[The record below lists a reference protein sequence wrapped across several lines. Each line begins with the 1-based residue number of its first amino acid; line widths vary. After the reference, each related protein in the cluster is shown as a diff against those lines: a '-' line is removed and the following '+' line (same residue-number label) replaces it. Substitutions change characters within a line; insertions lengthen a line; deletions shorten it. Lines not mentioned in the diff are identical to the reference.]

1 MRAFKNGLLEP
12 ISKIGFWFK
21 IPSSPKG
28 FAGTRAAGRVFQH
41 SWISRLI
48 LYSLWV
54 ANRRSARGGSRILS
68 EAPTKILDQ
77 KTFLRWVIVFSILL
91 IACQGVQRT
100 VAPEDRISLRQGG
113 PHTGIWESNTILL
126 EYQYYKLSA
135 ELKLSVQ
142 AKVKT
147 KVRYDGIKVH
157 VLFVDAAGMVLVSKE
172 VAVYRMDN
180 TFEIPPET
188 TFISFQANTYR
199 RPQFY
204 RPPTHR

>member
-1 MRAFKNGLLEP
+1 MRAFKNGFLEP

-28 FAGTRAAGRVFQH
+28 FAGTRTAGPSFKPEA
-41 SWISRLI
+41 
-48 LYSLWV
+48 YCCM
-54 ANRRSARGGSRILS
+54 SRILS

-77 KTFLRWVIVFSILL
+77 KTFLRWVLVFSILL

-113 PHTGIWESNTILL
+113 PHTGNWESKTILL
-126 EYQYYKLSA
+126 EYQYSKQFA

-157 VLFVDAAGMVLVSKE
+157 VLFVDAGGRVLVSKE
-172 VAVYRMDN
+172 VAAYRSEN

-188 TFISFQANTYR
+188 TFISFNANIFR
-199 RPQFY
+199 RPVIY
-204 RPPTHR
+204 SPPTHR

>member
-1 MRAFKNGLLEP
+1 MRAFKNGFLEP

-28 FAGTRAAGRVFQH
+28 FAGTRAAGP
-41 SWISRLI
+41 
-48 LYSLWV
+48 SLKPE
-54 ANRRSARGGSRILS
+54 AYCCMSRILS

-77 KTFLRWVIVFSILL
+77 KTFLRWVLVFSILL

-113 PHTGIWESNTILL
+113 PHTGIWESKTILL
-126 EYQYYKLSA
+126 EYQYYKLPG
-135 ELKLSVQ
+135 EFKLNVQ
-142 AKVKT
+142 TKVKT
-147 KVRYDGIKVH
+147 QVQYDGIKVH
-157 VLFVDAAGMVLVSKE
+157 VLFVDPEGKVLVRKE
-172 VAVYRMDN
+172 VAVYRLDN

-199 RPQFY
+199 RPVIY
-204 RPPTHR
+204 SPPTHR